1 MRTLRRPTL
10 RAMGKGAPASRGGNG
25 TKKKAIAK
33 LTAKKTIV
41 KAPREIRDM
50 RIQKKGDASSMDIAD
65 GSTAS
70 AGRKKSKPGKKL
82 RKAQRKLSGAKKA
95 TRAKKEK
102 RKHIN

>member
-1 MRTLRRPTL
+1 
-10 RAMGKGAPASRGGNG
+10 MGKGAPASRGGNG
-25 TKKKAIAK
+25 MKKKAIVK
-33 LTAKKTIV
+33 AKKTIV

-50 RIQKKGDASSMDIAD
+50 RIQKKGDASSMDVAD
-65 GSTAS
+65 GSAS

>member
-1 MRTLRRPTL
+1 
-10 RAMGKGAPASRGGNG
+10 MGKGTPPSRGGNG
-25 TKKKAIAK
+25 MKKKAIAN

-50 RIQKKGDASSMDIAD
+50 RIQKKGDGMDVAD
-65 GSTAS
+65 GSAS
-70 AGRKKSKPGKKL
+70 AGRKKSKPGKNL

>member
-1 MRTLRRPTL
+1 
-10 RAMGKGAPASRGGNG
+10 MGKGAPASRGGNG
-25 TKKKAIAK
+25 TKKKAIVK
-33 LTAKKTIV
+33 AKKTIV

-50 RIQKKGDASSMDIAD
+50 RIQKKGDASSMDVAD
-65 GSTAS
+65 GSAS

>member
-1 MRTLRRPTL
+1 
-10 RAMGKGAPASRGGNG
+10 MGKGAPASRGGNG
-25 TKKKAIAK
+25 TKKKAIVK
-33 LTAKKTIV
+33 AKKTIV

-65 GSTAS
+65 GSAAS

>member
-1 MRTLRRPTL
+1 
-10 RAMGKGAPASRGGNG
+10 MGKGAPASRGGNG

-65 GSTAS
+65 GAS

>member
-1 MRTLRRPTL
+1 
-10 RAMGKGAPASRGGNG
+10 MGKGAPASRGGNG

-50 RIQKKGDASSMDIAD
+50 RIQKKGDASSMDVAD
-65 GSTAS
+65 GSAS

>member
-1 MRTLRRPTL
+1 
-10 RAMGKGAPASRGGNG
+10 MGKGAPASRRGNG

-50 RIQKKGDASSMDIAD
+50 RIQKKGDASSMDIAE
-65 GSTAS
+65 AS